1 MRVPEGT
8 LFPLYVSVKED
19 DTSPEHFV
27 LEKQVD
33 VVDICNLGNVIPKG
47 MAMQNCLLCRVLVSL
62 VVEVTASLV
71 PLLRLAEMRSVTFC

>member
-1 MRVPEGT
+1 VPEGT

-33 VVDICNLGNVIPKG
+33 VVDICNL
-47 MAMQNCLLCRVLVSL
+47 CRVLVSL